1 MERIESQYSGCPLS
15 NMADIK
21 EFVPDDFRR
30 WGINLSFH
38 VSNLFFGCKKCT
50 TFLHLPFSIYHPR
63 DSRKQNELVQILGSN
78 EKKNS
83 C

>member
-30 WGINLSFH
+30 
-38 VSNLFFGCKKCT
+38 
-50 TFLHLPFSIYHPR
+50 
-63 DSRKQNELVQILGSN
+63 
-78 EKKNS
+78 
-83 C
+83 